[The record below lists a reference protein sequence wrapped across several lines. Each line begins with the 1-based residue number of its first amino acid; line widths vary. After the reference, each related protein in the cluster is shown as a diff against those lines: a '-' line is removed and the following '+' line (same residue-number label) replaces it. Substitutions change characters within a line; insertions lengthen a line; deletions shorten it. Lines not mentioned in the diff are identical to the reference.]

1 MPDWS
6 LLHEGSCLG
15 RGLRGA
21 DGRWVFTGEGY
32 DPSHNPAPAAP
43 PPEGEGGTPHH
54 RAEDL
59 ASFPPQ
65 FPLESGGGPL
75 SALRKR
81 VSPRFDDPQFEL
93 RYRGHRGKGLDSV
106 QLWFASMATLYVVAL
121 WIYHAVDPNVEEGHR
136 FDRQVRVTL
145 ILLHVAL
152 GVAWLAGAVLW
163 RWPAARTRG
172 SELQA
177 VQVSVLVALFC
188 WGLPATAR
196 EMCSDTYNTFDGNLQ
211 QTLFVLICYAAIFC
225 RVGTGAFVALC
236 ALTLG
241 SFIVA
246 RSMWSQLDDQ
256 PFAVAFEGPK
266 LIATLSIVAAGVRRT
281 DLHLRRDFAARE
293 LIES

>member
-1 MPDWS
+1 M
-6 LLHEGSCLG
+6 
-15 RGLRGA
+15 
-21 DGRWVFTGEGY
+21 
-32 DPSHNPAPAAP
+32 
-43 PPEGEGGTPHH
+43 
-54 RAEDL
+54 
-59 ASFPPQ
+59 
-65 FPLESGGGPL
+65 
-75 SALRKR
+75 
-81 VSPRFDDPQFEL
+81 
-93 RYRGHRGKGLDSV
+93 
-106 QLWFASMATLYVVAL
+106 QLWFASTATLYVVAL

-177 VQVSVLVALFC
+177 AQVSVLVALFC

-225 RVGTGAFVALC
+225 RVGTGAFVVLC

-241 SFIVA
+241 RCRTTTSLTLTPTPTLTLTLTLTLTA
-246 RSMWSQLDDQ
+246 SSSLGACGASWTTNPSPWPSRAPSSS
-256 PFAVAFEGPK
+256 PPSPSSPRECAAPTCTCG
-266 LIATLSIVAAGVRRT
+266 ATSRR
-281 DLHLRRDFAARE
+281 A
-293 LIES
+293 S